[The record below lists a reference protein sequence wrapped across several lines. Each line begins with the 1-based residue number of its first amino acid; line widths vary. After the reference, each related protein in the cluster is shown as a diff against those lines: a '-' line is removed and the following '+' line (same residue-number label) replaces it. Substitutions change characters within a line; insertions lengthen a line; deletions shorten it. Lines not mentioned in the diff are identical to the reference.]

1 MHVDAQFQGEACRG
15 QLERVKFRGAQ
26 VELQVG
32 FARFPLAPLDEPLEL
47 ALRGGTSGTLRAS
60 ARLLLQCESETGV
73 VCRFA
78 LAQTNALRSALNR
91 RRAYRVRPG
100 SSAPV
105 ELALAGGLEL
115 HARDLSTGG
124 VLVMLPREEQ
134 ARLPRAARTALELR
148 LPGRARAHE
157 YAVRI
162 VYRQLVGSWVRCGL
176 HFDAQATVD
185 FEQREAELQA
195 YVVERQLEVLRTRD
209 DEAA

>member
-1 MHVDAQFQGEACRG
+1 MHVDAYYQGDACRG
-15 QLERVKFRGAQ
+15 QLERVKFRGTQ

-32 FARFPLAPLDEPLEL
+32 FTRFPLAPLDEPLEL
-47 ALRGGTSGTLRAS
+47 ALRGGASGTLRAS
-60 ARLLLQCESETGV
+60 ARLMLHCESESGV

-105 ELALAGGLEL
+105 ELALAGGLEA

-124 VLVMLPREEQ
+124 LLLVLPREQQ
-134 ARLPRAARTALELR
+134 ARLPRQAHTSFALR

-157 YAVRI
+157 FAARI
-162 VYRQLVGSWVRCGL
+162 VYRRLVGSWVRCGL
-176 HFDAQATVD
+176 HFDAQATAD
-185 FEQREAELQA
+185 FKEREAELQA

-209 DEAA
+209 EDAA